1 MGVLIVKKV
10 LKFLNPLNIIFFLV
24 LFVFIYTIGTV
35 VANDMDWTKRNFFG
49 YSLNFVMS
57 DSMEPT
63 LMTGDFVVTKD
74 ITFDE
79 VEVGDIVVYRHDY
92 EDGNYK
98 SIVHRVI
105 EKNEDHLI
113 FMGDNNE
120 APDPFKVYP
129 EAVRS
134 VVIYYP
140 KLNKELK

>member
-1 MGVLIVKKV
+1 MKKI
-10 LKFLNPLNIIFFLV
+10 LKFLNPLNIIFLLV
-24 LFVFIYTIGTV
+24 LFVFVYTIGTV

-49 YSLNFVMS
+49 YSLSFVMS
-57 DSMEPT
+57 ESMEPT
-63 LMTGDFVVTKD
+63 LMTGDFVLTKD

-98 SIVHRVI
+98 SIVHRVV

-113 FMGDNNE
+113 FKGDNNE
-120 APDPFKVYP
+120 AEDPFKVYP
-129 EAVRS
+129 EDVRS
-134 VVIYYP
+134 IVIYYP